1 MKENMKKVNL
11 RNYGVIIGFVI
22 LCIIISFA
30 SPVFLTTRNILNL
43 LRQSAV
49 VGVLSAGMT
58 LIIISGNFDISV
70 GYICGCAG
78 AISAVLINKG
88 YSFWTIVPIVIAFGA
103 VVGVVS
109 GLAVAKFAIPSMI
122 ATLGMGQVVN
132 GALLLITGGY
142 PISIKD
148 PVMTY
153 IGKESFLGIPVP
165 IYLFVLAIVFV
176 NFILLK
182 TILGRHIYSVGG
194 NDETSRLSGIRVD
207 AIKVIVFVLS
217 SILAAISGIILTA
230 RVGTATATAGTGYE
244 LDAIA
249 AVVIGGTCVSGGEG
263 NAWKTIVGVLFMS
276 VISNSFNLL
285 EVHVY
290 FQYVLKG
297 LIILVAV
304 GFDSYNRKRAGAN

>member
-1 MKENMKKVNL
+1 MSEKLKKINL
-11 RNYGVIIGFVI
+11 RNYGVIIGFI
-22 LCIIISFA
+22 LLCVIISFA
-30 SPVFLTTRNILNL
+30 SPAFLTMRNILNL

-49 VGVLSAGMT
+49 VGIISAGMT

-78 AISAVLINKG
+78 AITAIVINKG
-88 YSFWTIVPIVIAFGA
+88 YPFFVMVPVVILFGA
-103 VVGVVS
+103 LVGLVAGV
-109 GLAVAKFAIPSMI
+109 AVAKFAIPSMI
-122 ATLGMGQVVN
+122 ATLGMGQVVK
-132 GALLLITGGY
+132 GLLLLITGGY
-142 PISIKD
+142 PISVKD
-148 PVMTY
+148 PVMTW
-153 IGKESFLGIPVP
+153 IGKGSFLGIPVP
-165 IYLFVLAIVFV
+165 IYIFALSIVVV

-182 TILGRHIYSVGG
+182 TVLGRYIYSVGG

-207 AIKVIVFVLS
+207 SIKIITFIIS
-217 SILAAISGIILTA
+217 SILAAISGIVLTA
-230 RVGTATATAGTGYE
+230 RVGTATATSGEGYE

-263 NAWKTIVGVLFMS
+263 NAWKTIIGVLFMS

-297 LIILVAV
+297 LIILIAV
-304 GFDSYNRKRAGAN
+304 GFDSYNRKRASMA

>member
-1 MKENMKKVNL
+1 MKESIKKVNL
-11 RNYGVIIGFVI
+11 RNYGVIIGFI
-22 LCIIISFA
+22 ALCVIISFA
-30 SPVFLTTRNILNL
+30 SPAFLTTRNILNL

-78 AISAVLINKG
+78 AISAVLITKG
-88 YSFWTIVPIVIAFGA
+88 FSFWAVVPVVIVFGA
-103 VVGVVS
+103 VVGVIS
-109 GLAVAKFAIPSMI
+109 GIAVAKFAIPSMI

-142 PISIKD
+142 PISVKE

-182 TILGRHIYSVGG
+182 TIVGRHIYAVGG

-207 AIKVIVFVLS
+207 GIKVLVFVLS
-217 SILAAISGIILTA
+217 SILAALSGVILTA

-263 NAWKTIVGVLFMS
+263 NAWKTIIGVLFMS

-304 GFDSYNRKRAGAN
+304 GFDSYNRKKAGAN

>member
-1 MKENMKKVNL
+1 MKEKISKINF
-11 RNYGVIIGFVI
+11 RNYGVIIGFIV
-22 LCIIISFA
+22 LCIIISIA

-58 LIIISGNFDISV
+58 MIIISGNFDISV

-78 AISAVLINKG
+78 AITAVLINKG
-88 YSFWTIVPIVIAFGA
+88 FSFWLVVPIVILFGA
-103 VVGVVS
+103 LVGVIS
-109 GLAVAKFAIPSMI
+109 GTAVAKFAIPSMI

-142 PISIKD
+142 PISVKD

-153 IGKESFLGIPVP
+153 IGKESFLGIPIP
-165 IYLFVLAIVFV
+165 IYLFVLAILCV
-176 NFILLK
+176 NFVLLK
-182 TILGRHIYSVGG
+182 TVLGRHIYSVGG

-207 AIKVIVFVLS
+207 LVKILTFVMS
-217 SILAAISGIILTA
+217 SILAAISGIMLTA
-230 RVGTATATAGTGYE
+230 RVGTATATSGSGYE

-263 NAWKTIVGVLFMS
+263 NAWKTIIGVLFMS

-297 LIILVAV
+297 LIILLAV
-304 GFDSYNRKRAGAN
+304 GFDSYNRKRANAA